1 MKKLL
6 MLSAAALVL
15 SAGGAFAGHGEG
27 EDGPGHHKGDRHEK
41 RMEKMFDKKDLDGDG
56 AISKDEHNKAS
67 DEWFSEMDADKDGKV
82 TKEEAKAHGEAM
94 RKKWME
100 EKEKRKEGF
109 GQGGETGDT
118 PPADAPPAD
127 ATPPAEAPAE
137 GGAAQ

>member
-15 SAGGAFAGHGEG
+15 SSGAALAGHGEG
-27 EDGPGHHKGDRHEK
+27 GGPDGHKGERHEK

-56 AISKDEHNKAS
+56 SISKEEHDKAS
-67 DEWFSEMDADKDGKV
+67 AEWFTEMDADGDGKV
-82 TKEEAKAHGEAM
+82 TKDEAKAHGEAM

-109 GQGGETGDT
+109 GQEGGSEDA
-118 PPADAPPAD
+118 PPAEAPPAD
-127 ATPPAEAPAE
+127 APAEAPAE